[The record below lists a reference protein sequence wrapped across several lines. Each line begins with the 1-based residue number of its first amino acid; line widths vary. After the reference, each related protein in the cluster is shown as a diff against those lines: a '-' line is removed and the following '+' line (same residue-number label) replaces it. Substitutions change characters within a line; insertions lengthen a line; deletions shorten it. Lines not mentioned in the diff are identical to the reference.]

1 MEDGR
6 VAKIQS
12 DKQIGW
18 QCCIVEDS
26 RVANIQSD
34 KQVGWRWCIVEDCM
48 VAKIQSDKQ
57 AGRVAMVHSG
67 RWQGSK
73 ISE

>member
-6 VAKIQS
+6 L
-12 DKQIGW
+12 DK
-18 QCCIVEDS
+18 
-26 RVANIQSD
+26 IQSD
-34 KQVGWRWCIVEDCM
+34 KQVGWQWCIVKDGK

-57 AGRVAMVHSG
+57 AGRLAMVHSG

-73 ISE
+73 NSE